1 MSLKAEIQ
9 RIPLIIMLSS
19 LVIVV
24 GSWLLMLKTP
34 LIALPV
40 MMLFGFISA
49 WLIIRFEAVPILMKT
64 MALLL
69 PFSLEVPFIMDSM
82 LRLPTEPLI
91 VLSVMV
97 LILDFLMHPGT
108 WKGTPGRE
116 LLWLLPLVGA
126 LLLTIPFSGMP
137 FVSVKFSMVN
147 ILYMLGFYVMIMR
160 LSMKSASLF
169 PQMVFLYGLGVVL
182 VMFWALVQYGLWDW
196 NPVVVRGIFQ
206 PFYKDHT
213 IFGASAAMLAAF
225 WLGAA
230 MTEELRGWR
239 LMAFFTA
246 VLFLMGV
253 LLSTSRGAFLSLLA
267 FGSVILIF
275 HLKPRPLHVL
285 ASVALLVVLSWSLT
299 GTVIERFDRVE
310 SLSYDSE
317 ARLVERTRSVA
328 NVSTDVSN
336 IERLNRWVSAWRM
349 FLERPLTGFG
359 PGTYQFEYIPYQ
371 KKELMNRLS
380 VTNPWSVPEGSGGT
394 AHSEYL
400 LALSE
405 MGVFGLLGWLL
416 LMGRWIWMATSRWRT
431 HPQKKY
437 LMVALAALS
446 TYFFHALVNNFL
458 TTDKFAFLFW
468 GMAAWLV
475 ANYHKKDETV
485 LSTS

>member
-1 MSLKAEIQ
+1 
-9 RIPLIIMLSS
+9 MLSS

-24 GSWLLMLKTP
+24 GSWLLLLEIP
-34 LIALPV
+34 LLALPV
-40 MMLFGFISA
+40 MMLFALIGA

-64 MALLL
+64 IALLL
-69 PFSLEVPFIMDSM
+69 PFSWEVPFIMDSM

-126 LLLTIPFSGMP
+126 LLFTIPFSGMP
-137 FVSVKFSMVN
+137 LVSVKFSMVN
-147 ILYMLGFYVMIMR
+147 ILYMLGFYVLIMR
-160 LSMKSASLF
+160 LSMKSPSLF
-169 PQMVFLYGLGVVL
+169 PQMIFLYGMGVVL
-182 VMFWALVQYGLWDW
+182 VMFWALFQYGQWDW

-213 IFGASAAMLAAF
+213 IFGASVAMLAAF
-225 WLGAA
+225 WLGGA
-230 MTEELRGWR
+230 MIEKHRGWR
-239 LMAFFTA
+239 WMAIFSGA
-246 VLFLMGV
+246 LFLMGV
-253 LLSTSRGAFLSLLA
+253 LLSTSRGAFLSMLV
-267 FGSVILIF
+267 FGFVILIF
-275 HLKPRPLHVL
+275 RLKPRPLHIL
-285 ASVALLVVLSWSLT
+285 ASLALLVITLWSLRGVVT
-299 GTVIERFDRVE
+299 DGLDKVE

-317 ARLVERTRSVA
+317 AGIVDRTRSVA

-349 FLERPLTGFG
+349 FTERPLTGFG

-371 KKELMNRLS
+371 KPELMNRLT
-380 VTNPWSVPEGSGGT
+380 VTDPWNVPEGSGGT

-405 MGVFGLLGWLL
+405 MGVAGLLGWLL
-416 LMGRWIWMATSRWRT
+416 LMGRWIWLATSRWRT
-431 HPQKKY
+431 HPRKKY
-437 LMVALAALS
+437 LMIALAVLS
-446 TYFFHALVNNFL
+446 TCFFHFFVNNFL

-468 GMAAWLV
+468 GTAAWLV
-475 ANYHKKDETV
+475 ANYHNTDEPV